1 MPGWASQ
8 TFVVSACNFVRAS
21 FDCQAKA
28 TRSPDA
34 RFGTGP
40 VRIDRVCQAVDSP
53 YGQPHGERQQTND
66 RRKEHQGFSESQNE
80 IHIRQEKHATSVR
93 RRNADLARCLLK
105 NTSGGNPSGGRIAC
119 RESRLWES
127 SAPRTAAN
135 ERPVAAGHRPT
146 ACLAARQS
154 CRARVRGWTGRPS
167 GRNAECGLSTA
178 IIPRVSWH
186 LAPSRTH
193 STIAMHSISIFS
205 PKLNCAPHTVSAG
218 GASGK
223 NFRKTPWTF

>member
-40 VRIDRVCQAVDSP
+40 VRIDRVYQAVDSP
-53 YGQPHGERQQTND
+53 YGQPHG
-66 RRKEHQGFSESQNE
+66 ESQNE

-154 CRARVRGWTGRPS
+154 CRARVRGWTGRPN
-167 GRNAECGLSTA
+167 GRNAERG
-178 IIPRVSWH
+178 
-186 LAPSRTH
+186 
-193 STIAMHSISIFS
+193 
-205 PKLNCAPHTVSAG
+205 
-218 GASGK
+218 
-223 NFRKTPWTF
+223 

>member
-127 SAPRTAAN
+127 SAGPEQRRTN
-135 ERPVAAGHRPT
+135 GRS
-146 ACLAARQS
+146 L
-154 CRARVRGWTGRPS
+154 RVIGR
-167 GRNAECGLSTA
+167 RRVVR
-178 IIPRVSWH
+178 RVSH
-186 LAPSRTH
+186 VGLA
-193 STIAMHSISIFS
+193 
-205 PKLNCAPHTVSAG
+205 LV
-218 GASGK
+218 SGK
-223 NFRKTPWTF
+223 VGRVDGTRSEEHTSE